1 MIRQPPSAHPP
12 VDVKREDGAITKEE
26 NMSIYV
32 IDDHPLM
39 RDAIV
44 MVLRRLRPAENIV
57 ELERLDKLASSVAQ
71 RGAPTLFCLDL
82 KLPDTNGVSG
92 VIAVKQVYP
101 NVPIAVYSAA
111 PSADMEDACIEAGA
125 DTYIEKSASS
135 AELAAALRGLLMA
148 GSEETDEPPLASN
161 SKLSKRQTQ
170 LIAMLDKG
178 MSNRDIATDLEISEH
193 TVKVHLWR
201 LFRRLGVKS
210 RTQALHYARTNGLL
224 SG

>member
-1 MIRQPPSAHPP
+1 
-12 VDVKREDGAITKEE
+12 
-26 NMSIYV
+26 MSIYV

-57 ELERLDKLASSVAQ
+57 ELERLDKLAAAVKQ
-71 RGAPTLFCLDL
+71 HGKPDLFCLDL
-82 KLPDTNGVSG
+82 KLPDITGVSG
-92 VIAVKQVYP
+92 VVSVKQIYP
-101 NVPIAVYSAA
+101 DVPIAVYSASPA
-111 PSADMEDACIEAGA
+111 ADMEEACIEAGA
-125 DTYIEKSASS
+125 DIYIEKSAGSS
-135 AELAAALRGLLMA
+135 ELAAALRGLLMA
-148 GSEETDEPPLASN
+148 DTEGEEPVAANN

-178 MSNRDIATDLEISEH
+178 MSNRDIATELEISEH

-210 RTQALHYARTNGLL
+210 RTQALHHARSHGLL
-224 SG
+224 SSGAM

>member
-1 MIRQPPSAHPP
+1 
-12 VDVKREDGAITKEE
+12 
-26 NMSIYV
+26 MSIYV

-57 ELERLDKLASSVAQ
+57 ELERLDKLASSVQQ

-82 KLPDTNGVSG
+82 KRPDTNGVSG

-111 PSADMEDACIEAGA
+111 PAADMEDACIEAGA

-135 AELAAALRGLLMA
+135 NELAAALRGLLMA
-148 GSEETDEPPLASN
+148 GSEEADEPPLAS

>member
-1 MIRQPPSAHPP
+1 
-12 VDVKREDGAITKEE
+12 
-26 NMSIYV
+26 MSIYV

-57 ELERLDKLASSVAQ
+57 ELERLDKLPAAVKQ
-71 RGAPTLFCLDL
+71 HGAPALFCLDL
-82 KLPDTNGVSG
+82 KLPDATGTSG
-92 VIAVKQVYP
+92 VLGVKQTYP
-101 NVPIAVYSAA
+101 DVPIAVYSASPA
-111 PSADMEDACIEAGA
+111 ADMEEACIEAGA

-135 AELAAALRGLLMA
+135 AELTAALRGLLMA
-148 GSEETDEPPLASN
+148 DTDVEEPVAASN

-170 LIAMLDKG
+170 LIAMLDQG
-178 MSNRDIATDLEISEH
+178 MSNRDIATELEISEH

-210 RTQALHYARTNGLL
+210 RTQALHHARTNGLL
-224 SG
+224 SSNS

>member
-1 MIRQPPSAHPP
+1 
-12 VDVKREDGAITKEE
+12 
-26 NMSIYV
+26 MSIYV

-57 ELERLDKLASSVAQ
+57 ELERLDKLA
-71 RGAPTLFCLDL
+71 GAVKQHGTPDLFCLDL
-82 KLPDTNGVSG
+82 KLPDTTGCSG
-92 VIAVKQVYP
+92 VIAVKQAYP
-101 NVPIAVYSAA
+101 AVPIAVYSASPA
-111 PSADMEDACIEAGA
+111 ADMEESCIEAGA

-135 AELAAALRGLLMA
+135 AELTAALRGLLMA
-148 GSEETDEPPLASN
+148 ADPEAEEAAMASS

-178 MSNRDIATDLEISEH
+178 MSNRDIATELEISEH

-210 RTQALHYARTNGLL
+210 RTQALHYARNNGLL
-224 SG
+224 STS

>member
-1 MIRQPPSAHPP
+1 
-12 VDVKREDGAITKEE
+12 
-26 NMSIYV
+26 MSIYV

-57 ELERLDKLASSVAQ
+57 ELERLDKLAAAVKQ
-71 RGAPTLFCLDL
+71 HGAPGLFCLDL
-82 KLPDTNGVSG
+82 KLPDTTGVSG
-92 VIAVKQVYP
+92 VVEVKRAYP
-101 NVPIAVYSAA
+101 DVPIAVYSAS
-111 PSADMEDACIEAGA
+111 PSADMEEACIEAGA

-135 AELAAALRGLLMA
+135 AELTAALRGLLMA
-148 GSEETDEPPLASN
+148 DSDAEEPVAAAN

-170 LIAMLDKG
+170 LIAMLDQG
-178 MSNRDIATDLEISEH
+178 MSNRDIATELDISEH

-210 RTQALHYARTNGLL
+210 RTQALHHARTNGLL
-224 SG
+224 SSNS

>member
-1 MIRQPPSAHPP
+1 
-12 VDVKREDGAITKEE
+12 
-26 NMSIYV
+26 MSIYV

-57 ELERLDKLASSVAQ
+57 ELERLDKLASAVKQ
-71 RGAPTLFCLDL
+71 HGMPDLFCLDL
-82 KLPDTNGVSG
+82 KLPDTTGCSG
-92 VIAVKQVYP
+92 VIAVKQIYP
-101 NVPIAVYSAA
+101 DVPIAVYSASPA
-111 PSADMEDACIEAGA
+111 ADMEEACIEAGA

-135 AELAAALRGLLMA
+135 AELTAVLRGLLMA
-148 GSEETDEPPLASN
+148 DSDVEEPVAAAN
-161 SKLSKRQTQ
+161 SGKLSKRQTQ

-178 MSNRDIATDLEISEH
+178 MSNRDIATELEISEH

-210 RTQALHYARTNGLL
+210 RTQALHHARSHGLL
-224 SG
+224 SSSSM

>member
-1 MIRQPPSAHPP
+1 
-12 VDVKREDGAITKEE
+12 
-26 NMSIYV
+26 MSIYV

-44 MVLRRLRPAENIV
+44 MVLRRLRPAESIV
-57 ELERLDKLASSVAQ
+57 ELERLDKLT
-71 RGAPTLFCLDL
+71 GAVKQHGMPDLFCLDL
-82 KLPDTNGVSG
+82 KLPDTTGCSG
-92 VIAVKQVYP
+92 VIAVKEVYP
-101 NVPIAVYSAA
+101 NVPIAVYSASPA
-111 PSADMEDACIEAGA
+111 ADMEEACIEAGA

-135 AELAAALRGLLMA
+135 AELTAALRGLLMA
-148 GSEETDEPPLASN
+148 DSEAEEPVAAAS
-161 SKLSKRQTQ
+161 SGKLSKRQTQ

-178 MSNRDIATDLEISEH
+178 MSNRDIASELEISEH

>member
-1 MIRQPPSAHPP
+1 
-12 VDVKREDGAITKEE
+12 
-26 NMSIYV
+26 MSIYV

-57 ELERLDKLASSVAQ
+57 ELERLDKLTNAVKQ
-71 RGAPTLFCLDL
+71 HGMPDLFCLDL
-82 KLPDTNGVSG
+82 KLPDTTGCSG
-92 VIAVKQVYP
+92 VIAVKQIYP
-101 NVPIAVYSAA
+101 DVPIAVYSASPA
-111 PSADMEDACIEAGA
+111 ADMEEACIEAGA

-135 AELAAALRGLLMA
+135 AELTAVLRGLLMA
-148 GSEETDEPPLASN
+148 DAEAEESLAASTN

-178 MSNRDIATDLEISEH
+178 MSNRDIATELEISEH

-210 RTQALHYARTNGLL
+210 RTQALHHARNHGLL
-224 SG
+224 STS

>member
-1 MIRQPPSAHPP
+1 
-12 VDVKREDGAITKEE
+12 
-26 NMSIYV
+26 MSIYV

-57 ELERLDKLASSVAQ
+57 ELERLDKLTSAVKQ
-71 RGAPTLFCLDL
+71 HGMPDLFCLDL
-82 KLPDTNGVSG
+82 KLPDTTGCSG
-92 VIAVKQVYP
+92 VIAVKQIYP
-101 NVPIAVYSAA
+101 DVPIAVYSASPA
-111 PSADMEDACIEAGA
+111 ADMEEACIEAGA

-135 AELAAALRGLLMA
+135 AELTAVLRGLLMA
-148 GSEETDEPPLASN
+148 DTDVEEPVAAAN
-161 SKLSKRQTQ
+161 SGKLSKRQTQ

-178 MSNRDIATDLEISEH
+178 MSNRDIATELEISEH

-210 RTQALHYARTNGLL
+210 RTQALHHARNHGLL
-224 SG
+224 SSSGSM

>member
-1 MIRQPPSAHPP
+1 
-12 VDVKREDGAITKEE
+12 
-26 NMSIYV
+26 MSIYV

-57 ELERLDKLASSVAQ
+57 ELERLDKLASAVKQ
-71 RGAPTLFCLDL
+71 HGMPDLFCLDL
-82 KLPDTNGVSG
+82 KLPDTTGCSG
-92 VIAVKQVYP
+92 VIAVKQIYP
-101 NVPIAVYSAA
+101 DVPIAVYSASPA
-111 PSADMEDACIEAGA
+111 ADMEEACIEAGA

-135 AELAAALRGLLMA
+135 AELTAVLRGLLMA
-148 GSEETDEPPLASN
+148 DADAEEPVAAAAS
-161 SKLSKRQTQ
+161 SGKLSKRQTQ

-178 MSNRDIATDLEISEH
+178 MSNRDIATELEISEH

-210 RTQALHYARTNGLL
+210 RTQALHHARNHGLL
-224 SG
+224 SSSGSM